1 MSVSATTRI
10 TTTANA
16 LAMTPPD
23 FDSNETVADDPFRL
37 SADEL
42 TPSRLCNDAND
53 SECIVDGDGRTRAY
67 IGRVRLPTTYHY
79 SISKVVDMPTSTRD
93 WRKVDAQEGAVEP
106 KEGIEYRKAID
117 PNVVAS
123 PPYH

>member
-79 SISKVVDMPTSTRD
+79 SISKVVDMPTSTREED
-93 WRKVDAQEGAVEP
+93 VRTCKKAWKARGGDRVQE
-106 KEGIEYRKAID
+106 D